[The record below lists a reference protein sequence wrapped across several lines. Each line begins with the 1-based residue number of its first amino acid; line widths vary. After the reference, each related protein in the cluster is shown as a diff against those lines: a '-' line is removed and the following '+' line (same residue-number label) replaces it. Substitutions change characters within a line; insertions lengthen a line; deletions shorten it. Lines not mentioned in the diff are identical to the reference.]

1 MILVKVLIVLLVI
14 LMLHHFYYV
23 IFKKKTI
30 EGLESATPAAAA
42 APAKY
47 KEIPGL
53 ERDPVYLSITNA
65 SNISVLK
72 SQLDDLI
79 GIKQTVNDL
88 SAKVEQNTTAI
99 ADLGQSLNTTSHQLL
114 GTTKEQS
121 EGKGAPLPQVT
132 GME

>member
-30 EGLESATPAAAA
+30 EGLESATPAAA

-99 ADLGQSLNTTSHQLL
+99 ADLGQSLNTTSQQLL